1 MTESCCCSDLCFL
14 FTIYFV
20 FVEKHSCDPLKM
32 NSFICIASIL
42 SVVCKHFIP
51 LVTLVLK
58 KQKHNLYFVLFHVAG
73 PLPVSFGSHG
83 ELQVFTIGEKL
94 AVLLCYVF
102 ATLLSV
108 YISDGTGL
116 FLTISVCKNATNVD
130 SLLLQVT
137 KQPQ

>member
-20 FVEKHSCDPLKM
+20 FIEKHNCDPLKM
-32 NSFICIASIL
+32 NNLICIASVL
-42 SVVCKHFIP
+42 PVVCKHFIP

-58 KQKHNLYFVLFHVAG
+58 KQKHNLYFVLFHIAR

-94 AVLLCYVF
+94 AVLLCCVF

-116 FLTISVCKNATNVD
+116 FLTIYVYKNATNVD

-137 KQPQ
+137 KNPQ